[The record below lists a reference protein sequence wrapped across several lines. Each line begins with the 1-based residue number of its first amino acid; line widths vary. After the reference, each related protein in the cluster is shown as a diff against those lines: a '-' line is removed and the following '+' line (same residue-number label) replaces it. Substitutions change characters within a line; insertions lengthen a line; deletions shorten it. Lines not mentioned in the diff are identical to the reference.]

1 MSASESRQS
10 EVLTALVCP
19 QCSAPVK
26 VDDSQ
31 CPRCGV
37 DLALAAALA
46 ERQVLASLPRARDL
60 PFVADVILPRFG
72 EFLLNHR
79 YITEDQLHAAL
90 IRQHESAAAGR
101 KITIGQILLEMGA
114 VTREQLEWASIQQV
128 RQLQTTLQESNRQLE
143 QCVNQNV
150 QELRRALQK
159 LNELNQ
165 LKANFVSTVTHE
177 LRTPL
182 SHIQGYRDL
191 LANGLLGP
199 INTGQREALEVIA
212 RATTHLGRLINELI
226 RFAASAKGEM
236 KVNLNPVSP
245 NDLGVRVL
253 EVSTPKA
260 AEGNVQLRSE
270 VPPSLPLVLADG
282 DQIYWVVFQLLDNAI
297 KFTPA
302 GGEVSL
308 RMERRDDR
316 VRVSVRDTGIGI
328 PPERVSEVFEPFHQL
343 DSSSTRPYGGMGLG
357 LALVQRLLEAHQS
370 QIAVES
376 QPGQGSIF
384 SFELRLAPSSH
395 TPD

>member
-1 MSASESRQS
+1 
-10 EVLTALVCP
+10 
-19 QCSAPVK
+19 
-26 VDDSQ
+26 
-31 CPRCGV
+31 
-37 DLALAAALA
+37 
-46 ERQVLASLPRARDL
+46 
-60 PFVADVILPRFG
+60 VADVILPRFG

-90 IRQHESAAAGR
+90 IRQRESAAAGR

-191 LANGLLGP
+191 LANGFLGP

-253 EVSTPKA
+253 EASTPKA
-260 AEGNVQLRSE
+260 AEGNVRLRSE

-302 GGEVSL
+302 GGEVIL